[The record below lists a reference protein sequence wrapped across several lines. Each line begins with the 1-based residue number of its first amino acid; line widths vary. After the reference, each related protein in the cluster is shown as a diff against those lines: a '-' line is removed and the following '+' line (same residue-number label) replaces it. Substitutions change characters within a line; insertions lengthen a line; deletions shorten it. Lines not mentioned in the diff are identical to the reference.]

1 MRVSADFSLGHD
13 AEHVIDQ
20 DVQLV
25 ARADLHTEQDYGLVQ
40 AGSACSNMRHHEMH
54 ERAVRMRAGVHSFGG
69 FAGARCQ

>member
-40 AGSACSNMRHHEMH
+40 AQPAC
-54 ERAVRMRAGVHSFGG
+54 RACMLTAACLKSIQAFVA
-69 FAGARCQ
+69 